1 MRCDEFGG
9 VQLRAGM
16 AGRMLSTR
24 GLASIGGPRSAAV
37 CANPGFAAAIPGASE
52 RIRCAA
58 VALPIV
64 GYAPA
69 SPEGF
74 PFILARSGFQDR
86 GEGVICTHKTRK
98 PRLDC
103 GRRPR
108 GSAPRQ
114 QQREGRKRQLLGAPH
129 GRPRFGCAAEEGARA
144 EQGGAAVP
152 ITYQHRQ
159 CQHRPASTCLL
170 HTKKITPI
178 PTRSMESSM

>member
-144 EQGGAAVP
+144 EQGQGQWEGEGDCEEV
-152 ITYQHRQ
+152 IDN
-159 CQHRPASTCLL
+159 
-170 HTKKITPI
+170 K
-178 PTRSMESSM
+178 